1 MVRKIL
7 KEDAKE
13 VALICQNELNHK
25 VQINIISERINELSK
40 DDHYFIRVFDD
51 GNVSGFIQAEEY
63 TLLYGDKGWNIIA
76 LAVSSEKQHRG
87 YGKALVLALEEH
99 CKNKGGS
106 FIRLNSRIERED
118 AHKFYFHLGYECDKT
133 QKRFIKKL
141 K

>member
-25 VQINIISERINELSK
+25 TQINIISERINELSK

-87 YGKALVLALEEH
+87 YG
-99 CKNKGGS
+99 
-106 FIRLNSRIERED
+106 
-118 AHKFYFHLGYECDKT
+118 
-133 QKRFIKKL
+133 
-141 K
+141 

>member
-25 VQINIISERINELSK
+25 TQINIISDRINELSK

-63 TLLYGDKGWNIIA
+63 TLLYGEKGFNIIS
-76 LAVSSEKQHRG
+76 LAVAKEKQNKG
-87 YGKALVLALEEH
+87 YGKALLKSLEDYA
-99 CKNKGGS
+99 KGCGCT
-106 FIRLNSRIERED
+106 FIRLNSRIEREN
-118 AHKFYFHLGYECDKT
+118 AHAFYLHLGYECDKT
-133 QKRFIKKL
+133 QKRFIKYIK
-141 K
+141 